1 MIHPNS
7 ELRHV
12 NDKIGVGVFA
22 TRDIPRG
29 TIVWVMDELDQRIS
43 PARVQDLGPRYEA
56 LLERYA
62 YLGPAGERIL
72 CWDLARYVNH
82 SCDANAVSTGW
93 DFDVAVRDIAA
104 GEEIS
109 NDYGALNLERS
120 FACHCGA
127 GACRRVVRPDDFE
140 RLADAWDTR
149 VREAYPDLLR
159 VVQPLWKW
167 VPQKRRVS
175 AAARD
180 LRRLPSVR
188 QHRFAAVPIPR
199 AGRLA
204 RIATAAG

>member
-1 MIHPNS
+1 MIHPDS

-12 NDKIGVGVFA
+12 SDAIGVGVFT

-29 TIVWVMDELDQRIS
+29 TIVWVMDELDQKIS
-43 PARVQDLGPRYEA
+43 PSRVQDLGPRYEA
-56 LLERYA
+56 LLDRYA

-72 CWDLARYVNH
+72 CWDLARFVNH
-82 SCDANAVSTGW
+82 SCEANAVSTGW
-93 DFDVAVRDIAA
+93 DFDVATRDIAA
-104 GEEIS
+104 GEEIT

-120 FACHCGA
+120 FLCHCGA
-127 GACRRVVRPDDFE
+127 ESCRRTVRPDDFE
-140 RLADAWDTR
+140 RLADAWDGR

-159 VVQPLWKW
+159 VVQPLWQW

-180 LRRLPSVR
+180 PRRLPSIR
-188 QHRFAAVPIPR
+188 QHRFVIAPPAH

-204 RIATAAG
+204 RVASAAG